1 MFARREIGNKL
12 PISAVAAIFITS
24 SMNWTRAKGRRPLL
38 VVGCLL
44 IGIVCL
50 VCAVHWDFEQLG
62 LPAALMFSLG
72 LLLTLPIYTCAACGR
87 ECIRF
92 GKRKES
98 WYRSP
103 GGQSRKFPST
113 LCPFHEWQIGSC
125 RGSCS

>member
-44 IGIVCL
+44 IGIVCF

-72 LLLTLPIYTCAACGR
+72 LLLAIPIYTCAACGR

-92 GKRKES
+92 GKRKA
-98 WYRSP
+98 
-103 GGQSRKFPST
+103 
-113 LCPFHEWQIGSC
+113 
-125 RGSCS
+125 SCSKCQTQYGEG